1 VAVDPNN
8 SSVLYVAGAGTCSV
22 PALSNCGLFQSADGG
37 KTWRLISGIAAW
49 FKNVVIDPRN
59 GHIYAGE

>member
-1 VAVDPNN
+1 MSRVQELVACQRYR
-8 SSVLYVAGAGTCSV
+8 S
-22 PALSNCGLFQSADGG
+22 LFQSADGG

-59 GHIYAGE
+59 GPIYAGE